1 MKMMFTS
8 VCQLAWP
15 QTCLVLLLILYNLT
29 ISASKSSVS
38 YSKHCDSV
46 VPEATS
52 TGYANFAF
60 PYLETVRSSFTGGER
75 ILGNSGYSYPSSFD
89 FHTSKNVYATE
100 TQGVYKIEAEM
111 SFRVYND
118 VYYPQSNVTAGIPPR
133 RRRRSG
139 RLKFLLHGFW
149 SEASG
154 RGCFVGSASWHSSQ
168 VKQYEYKLISEEIA
182 RGFDVDVKKGEVL
195 DSHPGYICSL
205 FSMEYVPFDLE
216 YASNCSSS
224 IKNCSPVDRALGYMP
239 THIALYSIQC
249 PEYGNKMRFLVQF
262 TNSAYMGRYAMFNPN
277 STLVGE
283 GLWDEKTN
291 SLVIVGCR
299 ISSTSLGDV
308 RVGDC
313 SYRLSLWFPSVWS
326 IKNRDKAV
334 GQIWTNKTSED
345 LGYFGRTKLRSTS
358 TYGYLNVPGLK
369 YEYTGIERMSKLC
382 PKKAAGR
389 GKRYPRGQSYDMRFD
404 MSVKEFAWGDAEP
417 LFVGN
422 KSYAHSPVYISNS
435 RWGGYRE
442 IVESEAEVED
452 ADNVPVNVSYKLR
465 FYSMGDD
472 KLGAGRSSLNASFD
486 SNGQLVISAEGVYD
500 AGTGSLCMVGCR
512 NMGFNHSADCD
523 IVLNFQF
530 PESEGSNGGYIK
542 GSMKSTRKQSD
553 PLFFEKLSITA
564 TSFSSSQAQRSIWRI
579 DLEITMVLISN
590 TLACLSICYQIYYA
604 RKYPKTLSYISLVML
619 VILTLG
625 HMIPLVLNF
634 EALFMPK
641 QDTRYM
647 LLNSAGWLEVNEV
660 IVRVVTMAA
669 FLLQSRL
676 LQLAWTA
683 ERSLWR
689 IDLEITM
696 VLISNTLACIF
707 VSFQLYHVKRY
718 PNSVPYTSLLMLVIL
733 TLGHMVPLVLNFEAL
748 FKPKQN
754 TQNTMLSSSGWL
766 EVNEVIVRVATMVA
780 FLLQFRLLQLAWTAR
795 HTGENEPSI
804 SVAEKKSIFVS
815 LPIYIFGGLVAFL
828 VNWKKN
834 YYASAPRAFHY
845 SQAQGQQHTLW
856 GDLRSYAGLILDG
869 FLFPQVLLNIFHMSR
884 ESALSMPF
892 YVGTTVVHS
901 VPHAYDIY
909 RAHNYVPAHVNGT
922 YLYANPSADF
932 YSAAWDIIIPMGGL
946 LLAGIIFLQQKYGGR
961 FINFREVELYA
972 KVPVADT

>member
-1 MKMMFTS
+1 MMFTS

-29 ISASKSSVS
+29 ISASKSSLS

-52 TGYANFAF
+52 TGYADFAF

-118 VYYPQSNVTAGIPPR
+118 VYYPQSNVTTGIPPR

-154 RGCFVGSASWHSSQ
+154 KGCFVGSASWHSSQGEPLSLEAMFNMNYFKDSTYSNSFVTGKLESLSHENDEGYFEPISILSFPQ

-224 IKNCSPVDRALGYMP
+224 VKNCSPVDRALGYMP
-239 THIALYSIQC
+239 THIALYSFQC
-249 PEYGNKMRFLVQF
+249 PEYGNKMRFLAQF
-262 TNSAYMGRYAMFNPN
+262 TKSAYMGRYAMFNPN

-283 GLWDEKTN
+283 GLWDEKKN
-291 SLVIVGCR
+291 SLDIVGCR
-299 ISSTSLGDV
+299 ISTSTSLGDV

-465 FYSMGDD
+465 FYSMGND

-683 ERSLWR
+683 RRSG
-689 IDLEITM
+689 E
-696 VLISNTLACIF
+696 
-707 VSFQLYHVKRY
+707 
-718 PNSVPYTSLLMLVIL
+718 
-733 TLGHMVPLVLNFEAL
+733 
-748 FKPKQN
+748 
-754 TQNTMLSSSGWL
+754 SSEQG
-766 EVNEVIVRVATMVA
+766 
-780 FLLQFRLLQLAWTAR
+780 
-795 HTGENEPSI
+795 I
-804 SVAEKKSIFVS
+804 SVSEKKTLLVS
-815 LPIYIFGGLVAFL
+815 LPIYIIGGLIAFL

-834 YYASAPRAFHY
+834 YYANAPSTFDY
-845 SQAQGQQHTLW
+845 SQTQQQHTLW

-869 FLFPQVLLNIFHMSR
+869 FLFPQVLLNIFQMSE

-892 YVGTTVVHS
+892 YLGTTLVHA
-901 VPHAYDIY
+901 VPHAYDLY
-909 RAHNYVPAHVNGT
+909 RANNYIPANAMRAFT
-922 YLYANPSADF
+922 YVYADPSADF
-932 YSAAWDIIIPMGGL
+932 YSAAWDIIIPLAGL
-946 LLAGIIFLQQKYGGR
+946 LLAAIIYLQQRYGGR
-961 FINFREVELYA
+961 VILPRKFRELELYA
-972 KVPVADT
+972 KVPVVDS